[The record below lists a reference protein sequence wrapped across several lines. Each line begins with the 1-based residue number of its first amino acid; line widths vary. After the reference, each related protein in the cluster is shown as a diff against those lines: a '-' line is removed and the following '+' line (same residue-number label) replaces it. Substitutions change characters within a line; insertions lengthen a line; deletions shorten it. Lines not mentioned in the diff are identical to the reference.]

1 MINPIWL
8 AFFCGIIIGVI
19 MGGLSMGLFTIKSME
34 RKNRLIDNLIEDKKV
49 LESGYK
55 PKKPPPRKY
64 RN

>member
-1 MINPIWL
+1 
-8 AFFCGIIIGVI
+8 

-55 PKKPPPRKY
+55 PKKPTPRKY